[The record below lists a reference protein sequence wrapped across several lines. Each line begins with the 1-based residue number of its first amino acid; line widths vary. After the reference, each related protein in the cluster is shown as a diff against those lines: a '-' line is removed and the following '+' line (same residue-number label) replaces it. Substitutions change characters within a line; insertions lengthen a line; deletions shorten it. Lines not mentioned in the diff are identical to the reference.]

1 MHSLLINLEMAEKV
15 KFILEYEIKSS
26 SKILYSFISE
36 PNGLAQWF
44 SDDVHIRDQVYTFI
58 WDDGEEQK
66 AKLLSFKEN
75 KSVKFHWID
84 DEPYTFF
91 ELEIVK
97 DELTNDVALVIT
109 DFALPENLKDRQAIW
124 NIQVDELLSVIGA

>member
-1 MHSLLINLEMAEKV
+1 MSEKV
-15 KFILEYEIKSS
+15 KFVLEYEIRSS

-36 PNGLAQWF
+36 PNGLSEWF
-44 SDDVHIRDQVYTFI
+44 ADDVKIRDHVYTFV

-75 KSVKFHWID
+75 KMVKFHWID

-109 DFALPENLKDRQAIW
+109 DFALPENLKDRQQIW
-124 NIQVDELLSVIGA
+124 DIQIESLLNVIGA

>member
-1 MHSLLINLEMAEKV
+1 MSEKV
-15 KFILEYEIKSS
+15 KFVLEYEIRSS

-36 PNGLAQWF
+36 PNGLSEWF
-44 SDDVHIRDQVYTFI
+44 ADNVKVKDHVYTFI

-75 KSVKFHWID
+75 KFIKFHWVD

-91 ELEIVK
+91 EMEIVK

-109 DFALPENLKDRQAIW
+109 DFALAENLKDRSQIW
-124 NIQVDELLSVIGA
+124 DIQIDTLLHVIGA

>member
-1 MHSLLINLEMAEKV
+1 MSEKL
-15 KFILEYEIKSS
+15 KFTIEYEIRSS
-26 SKILYSFISE
+26 SKILYNFISE

-44 SDDVHIRDQVYTFI
+44 SDDVRVKDHVYNFI

-75 KSVKFHWID
+75 KFVKFHWVD

-91 ELEIVK
+91 ELEILRG
-97 DELTNDVALVIT
+97 ELTNDVALVIT
-109 DFALPENLKDRQAIW
+109 DFAAKENLKDRQMIW
-124 NIQVDELLSVIGA
+124 NSQIDVLLSVIGA

>member
-1 MHSLLINLEMAEKV
+1 MSEKL
-15 KFILEYEIKSS
+15 KFTIEYEIRSS
-26 SKILYSFISE
+26 SKILYNFISE

-44 SDDVHIRDQVYTFI
+44 SDDVRVKDHVYNFI

-75 KSVKFHWID
+75 KFVKFHWVD

-91 ELEIVK
+91 ELEILR

-109 DFALPENLKDRQAIW
+109 DFAAKENLKDRQMIW
-124 NIQVDELLSVIGA
+124 NSQIDVLLSVIGA

>member
-1 MHSLLINLEMAEKV
+1 MSEKL
-15 KFILEYEIKSS
+15 KFTIEYEIRSS
-26 SKILYSFISE
+26 SKILYNFISE

-44 SDDVHIRDQVYTFI
+44 SDDVRVKDHVYNFI

-75 KSVKFHWID
+75 KFVKFHWVD
-84 DEPYTFF
+84 DEPYTYF
-91 ELEIVK
+91 ELEILR

-109 DFALPENLKDRQAIW
+109 DFAAKENLKDRQMIW
-124 NIQVDELLSVIGA
+124 NSQIDVLLSVIGA

>member
-1 MHSLLINLEMAEKV
+1 MSEKL
-15 KFILEYEIKSS
+15 KFTLEYEIRSS

-44 SDDVHIRDQVYTFI
+44 ADDVRVQDHVYNFI

-75 KSVKFHWID
+75 KYVKFHWLD

-91 ELEIVK
+91 EFEILK

-109 DFALPENLKDRQAIW
+109 DFATRENLKDRQQIW
-124 NIQVDELLSVIGA
+124 DTQIDSLLSVIGA